1 MYFTFTLWDGDAD
14 VEHKLPGKKQVCPKC
29 EGSGYHLTESIGEHA
44 YSQEEFDEAFEPG
57 SEERE
62 NYFRRGGMYDVVCTR
77 CGGKNVIDV
86 VDEEACTT
94 PQQNDILKLWH
105 AHLREE
111 ADYRAECEAER
122 RMGC

>member
-1 MYFTFTLWDGDAD
+1 MDFTFTLWDGDAD

-62 NYFRRGGMYDVVCTR
+62 NYFRRGGIYDVKCET
-77 CGGKNVIDV
+77 CEGANVITVPDK
-86 VDEEACTT
+86 ARCTT
-94 PQQNDILKLWH
+94 PEQKELLKRWY
-105 AHLREE
+105 AHLRDQRE
-111 ADYRAECEAER
+111 YQAECEAER